1 MNTIKITLN
10 QLNNILSWR
19 DKNKDLVRNF
29 LPYLLNGTILIDD
42 IARIDF
48 NVIFGEPIKF
58 TTVYYGDNTMVFS
71 LTWSKSKDED
81 FCRLEK
87 ESYVN
92 RSLFMNQTEFSYGEM
107 KQNILTAFASV
118 NAYLFHYRQ
127 DVSIIERKEVQKHPV
142 KGKNNTYKYKSEK
155 VLNKLY
161 TIVGRIHHNKIPAN
175 RQWRIDCWGVV
186 GHLRHYKDGKTVYI
200 KPYLKGKNRNGEVE
214 KTYMIE
220 RNNNEVN
227 ND

>member
-29 LPYLLNGTILIDD
+29 LPYLLDGTILVDD

-48 NVIFGEPIKF
+48 NVILGEPIKF
-58 TTVYYGDNTMVFS
+58 TTVYYGENTMAFS
-71 LTWSKSKDED
+71 LTWSKSKDEEY
-81 FCRLEK
+81 CRLEK
-87 ESYVN
+87 ENYVN
-92 RSLFMNQTEFSYGEM
+92 LPLLTSQTEYTYSEL
-107 KQNILTAFASV
+107 KQNILTVFASV

-127 DVSIIERKEVQKHPV
+127 DISIIERKETKKHTV

-161 TIVGRIHHNKIPAN
+161 TIVGRIRHNKIPEN

-186 GHLRHYKDGKTVYI
+186 GHIRHYKNGKQVYI
-200 KPYLKGKNRNGEVE
+200 KPYLKGKNRNGEIN
-214 KTYMIE
+214 KTYIIE
-220 RNNNEVN
+220 RNNI
-227 ND
+227 